1 MDCFRLGRVF
11 AVQIL
16 LLGWATLVAQAN
28 FSVREGL
35 LLLGGDPFSIR
46 GVVYS
51 ATPIGETPSG
61 DLGQAGTSACLY
73 ARDFPLIAGL
83 GANTIRLLERVDPAD
98 DPFRSALETNDL
110 YWLAGFPLDAF
121 YDPRRSLSPATASGQ
136 ALRNEILAAF
146 RAYASGWVKNAEHRG
161 RLIAFVFGD
170 DVGASYSRKF
180 AGSAADFYSLLGEAA
195 AVLAELDPENPALL
209 TTAVSETSAIG
220 AAALGTSDAAL
231 PGLAFWSLNRLGDD
245 SFEAVFVELR
255 ARTLKP
261 FLISAFG
268 VDAYDGSAQAADVEA
283 QADSARARAFDIQ
296 IRAGGAVFPV
306 LGGIWDGFADQ
317 WWRAGN
323 PGGRDTTGQP
333 FEAFP
338 DGRYHAEWMGLF
350 ETSPTAAAGLDGLK
364 PRPAYFALAEVWGGT
379 PAEELSLPDPPRIE
393 PGGVVNLA
401 DGGPRIAPGG
411 WVSLRGSGLAGKLLS
426 SDGGR
431 LPFQLGATSV
441 CLAGWPVPLLQ
452 ADSGEIRGQAPWETE
467 VGSGEIVAYRAGV
480 PSNIA
485 TAEISE
491 PAPAVFERGVFR
503 PGLPCPVNQR
513 NGVKAGTYLEIY
525 STGLGPVA
533 TAPVNGLA
541 YDRALPTVEP
551 QSVRLGGRELPLL
564 YAGVLPGV
572 VGVYQTNVLV
582 PEDFPP
588 LDAELTLS
596 VAGVESRPHP
606 LRVIEETAFPGYDLI
621 GPSPATVVLQQGAP
635 PETAWVEIEGVN
647 SFCDLIRFAIDGL
660 PAGVSATIPVG
671 FPGQVLP
678 LELAAGPESPLLS
691 GITATLTAISASA
704 GNRTHAFGLTIL
716 PSRVDAA
723 FRVISGGYKSGASV
737 ASFELNGNLLY
748 QVHGGGPGRGFNF
761 LTVDPGTGALGEVR
775 AFDTFDR
782 PADVE
787 AMGNYLRSLPLGVVV
802 LGAIADEGTHLLTA
816 ETRGL
821 LRETLGA
828 ELIDFVG
835 FQYSWAIITRKQAT
849 KPIAEGLSPNGLVVL
864 ERTLSFPMP

>member
-16 LLGWATLVAQAN
+16 LLSWATLVAHAN
-28 FSVREGL
+28 FSVREGRL
-35 LLLGGDPFSIR
+35 LHGGDPFPIR

-51 ATPIGETPSG
+51 ATPIGKTPSDHRG
-61 DLGQAGTSACLY
+61 REGPSACLY

-83 GANTIRLLERVDPAD
+83 GANTVRLLNGVDPGD
-98 DPFRSALETNDL
+98 DAFLAALEANDL
-110 YWLAGFPLDAF
+110 YWLAGFSLDAF
-121 YDPRRSLSPATASGQ
+121 HDPTRSLSPSTAAGEGV
-136 ALRNEILAAF
+136 RNEILAAF
-146 RAYASGWVKNAEHRG
+146 RAYASGWVRTADRG

-170 DVGASYSRKF
+170 DVGASYSQKF

-195 AVLAELDPENPALL
+195 AVLAELDPDYPPLL
-209 TTAVSETSAIG
+209 TTAVSEATAIG
-220 AAALGTSDAAL
+220 EAALGTSDVEL

-245 SFEAVFVELR
+245 SFEAAFVELR

-268 VDAYDGSAQAADVEA
+268 VDAYDGSTEAADEEA

-296 IRAGGAVFPV
+296 VRTGGAVFPV
-306 LGGIWDGFADQ
+306 LGGIWDGFVDQ
-317 WWRAGN
+317 WWRAGD
-323 PGGRDTTGQP
+323 PEVRDTIGQP
-333 FEAFP
+333 FAAFP
-338 DGRYHAEWMGLF
+338 DGRHHAEWMGLF
-350 ETSPTAAAGLDGLK
+350 ETSPTAAAGLDRID
-364 PRPAYFALAEVWGGT
+364 PRPAYFALAEVWGGR
-379 PAEELSLPDPPRIE
+379 PPGEISLPDPPEIDRE
-393 PGGVVNLA
+393 GVVNPA

-411 WVSLRGSGLAGKLLS
+411 LISLRGGGLAGQRLS
-426 SDGGR
+426 SGGGR

-441 CLAGWPVPLLQ
+441 CLAGRPVPLLH
-452 ADSGEIRGQAPWETE
+452 ADAAEIRGQAPWETAA
-467 VGSGEIVAYRAGV
+467 GAGEIIAYRAGV
-480 PSNIA
+480 PSNVA
-485 TAEISE
+485 TAEMFE

-503 PGLPCPVNQR
+503 PGLPCPVNER

-533 TAPVNGLA
+533 SAAVNGLA
-541 YDRALPTVEP
+541 FDGALPTVGP
-551 QSVRLGGRELPLL
+551 QLVTLGGRELPLL

-572 VGVYQTNVLV
+572 VGVYQTNVLI
-582 PEDFPP
+582 PDDFPAI
-588 LDAELTLS
+588 DADLKLT
-596 VAGVESRPHP
+596 VAGVESRSHP
-606 LRVIEETAFPGYDLI
+606 LRVIDEAAFPGYDLI
-621 GPSPATVVLQQGAP
+621 GPSPRTIVLQQGAP
-635 PETAWVEIEGVN
+635 GQTAWVEIVGVN
-647 SFCDLIRFAIDGL
+647 SFCDLIRFEIDGL

-678 LELAAGPESPLLS
+678 LVLTAGPESPLLS

-704 GNRTHAFGLTIL
+704 GGRTHSFGLTIL

-761 LTVDPGTGALGEVR
+761 LTVDPATGALGEVR

-787 AMGNYLRSLPLGVVV
+787 AMENYLRSLPLGVVV
-802 LGAIADEGTHLLTA
+802 IGAIADEGTYLLTA
-816 ETRGL
+816 DARAV
-821 LRETLGA
+821 LRDTLGA

-835 FQYSWAIITRKQAT
+835 YQYSWAIITRKQAT
-849 KPIAEGLSPNGLVVL
+849 KPTAEGLSPNGLVVL
-864 ERTLSFPMP
+864 EQTLNFPMP